1 MPERVL
7 AITLAQA
14 RIGFGVVSLLAP
26 GVMARTITGSD
37 EGGMRLFV
45 RMIGA
50 RDLALGLGLQAAL
63 NREAPTRGW
72 LEASAVVDGVDAAA
86 ALLART
92 HLRPVVFPGVLGAAT
107 SGALLS
113 AWLARDSA
121 GRERDV

>member
-1 MPERVL
+1 MRERVL
-7 AITLAQA
+7 AVTLAQA

-26 GVMARTITGSD
+26 GLIARAMAGED
-37 EGGMRLFV
+37 GGGTRLFV

-63 NREAPTRGW
+63 NRDAPTRGW
-72 LEASAVVDGVDAAA
+72 LEVSAVVDGIDAGASV
-86 ALLART
+86 LARN
-92 HLRPVVFPGVLGAAT
+92 HLRPGVFPGVLGAAT